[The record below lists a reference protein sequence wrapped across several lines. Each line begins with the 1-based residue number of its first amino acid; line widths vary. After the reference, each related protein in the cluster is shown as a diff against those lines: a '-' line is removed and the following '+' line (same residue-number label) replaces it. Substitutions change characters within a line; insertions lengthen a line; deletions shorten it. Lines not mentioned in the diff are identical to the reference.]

1 MYSPVQS
8 GAGGREGAWG
18 RGGDPYKQ
26 EDKEKPCDF
35 SVRVP
40 VQYTTGRKHE
50 RLMDQTKQT
59 RPSPTALGS

>member
-1 MYSPVQS
+1 MYSPVQR
-8 GAGGREGAWG
+8 GAGGRGGAW
-18 RGGDPYKQ
+18 GDPYKQ

-50 RLMDQTKQT
+50 RLMDQTEQT
-59 RPSPTALGS
+59 RLSPTALGS